1 MPNNRFT
8 TRIKKQGAG
17 TNPQDPL
24 TVIIPVA
31 GMGHRM
37 KSYGPKCLLPA
48 NTKETILEKT
58 ISNVQRE
65 YPYSDIIVVTGF
77 ESEKVIKSLP
87 HDIRVV
93 ENNDFEETSITES
106 IRIGINV
113 STNNKLLIVYGDLV
127 FNVYSIRNLTLEGP
141 CVVVDSKARFKEEEV
156 GVMVVDDHITN
167 FAYGLPKKW
176 SQIAYFE
183 NESFEILK
191 SLCSDKRKSK
201 LYPFE
206 LFNIIINSGISIKAK
221 EPKGMLIREVDSLKD
236 L

>member
-1 MPNNRFT
+1 MPNRFT
-8 TRIKKQGAG
+8 SKIIKEGAG
-17 TNPQDPL
+17 TTPSEPL

-48 NTKETILEKT
+48 NTKETILDKT
-58 ISNVQRE
+58 IANIERE
-65 YPYSDIIVVTGF
+65 YPYSDIIVVVGF

-87 HDIRVV
+87 HNIRIV
-93 ENNDFEETSITES
+93 ENKQFEETNIAES
-106 IRIGINV
+106 IRIGINAS
-113 STNNKLLIVYGDLV
+113 STDKLLIVYGDLV
-127 FNVYSIRNLTLEGP
+127 FNVYSIRDLTSDGP
-141 CVVVDSKARFKEEEV
+141 CAVVDSKDRFKEEEI
-156 GVMVVDDHITN
+156 GVTVVDGCITN

-191 SLCSDKRKSK
+191 TLCSDKRKSK

-206 LFNIIINSGISIKAK
+206 LFNIIINNGIDIKAK
-221 EPKGMLIREVDSLKD
+221 EPKGMLIREIDSLKD

>member
-1 MPNNRFT
+1 MPNRFT
-8 TRIKKQGAG
+8 TTIKKTGAG
-17 TNPQDPL
+17 KTSEDPL

-48 NTKETILEKT
+48 NSKETILEKT
-58 ISNVQRE
+58 ISNIKRE
-65 YPYSDIIVVTGF
+65 YPYSDIIVVVGF

-87 HDIRVV
+87 HAIRVV
-93 ENNDFEETSITES
+93 ENKQYEETNIAES
-106 IRIGINV
+106 IRIGINA
-113 STNNKLLIVYGDLV
+113 SAHKKLLVVYGDLV
-127 FNVYSIRNLTLEGP
+127 FNIYSIRNLTSEGP
-141 CVVVDSKARFKEEEV
+141 WAVVDSKSRFKDEEI
-156 GVMVVDDHITN
+156 GVTVVDDFITN
-167 FAYGLPKKW
+167 FAYGLSSKW

-191 SLCSDKRKSK
+191 SLCADKRKSK

-221 EPKGMLIREVDSLKD
+221 EPKGMLIKEIDSLKD

>member
-1 MPNNRFT
+1 MPNRFT
-8 TRIKKQGAG
+8 SKIIKEGAG
-17 TNPQDPL
+17 TNPSDPL

-48 NTKETILEKT
+48 NTRETILDKT
-58 ISNVQRE
+58 IANIERE
-65 YPYSDIIVVTGF
+65 YPYSDIIVVVGF

-87 HDIRVV
+87 HNIRIV
-93 ENNDFEETSITES
+93 ENKQFEETNIAES
-106 IRIGINV
+106 IRIGINAS
-113 STNNKLLIVYGDLV
+113 STDKLLIVYGDLV
-127 FNVYSIRNLTLEGP
+127 FNVYSIRDLTSDGP
-141 CVVVDSKARFKEEEV
+141 CAVVDSKDRFKEEEI
-156 GVMVVDDHITN
+156 GVTVVDGCITN

-191 SLCSDKRKSK
+191 TLCSDKRKSK

-206 LFNIIINSGISIKAK
+206 LFNIIINNGITIKAK
-221 EPKGMLIREVDSLKD
+221 EPKGMLIREIDSLKD

>member
-1 MPNNRFT
+1 MPNRFT
-8 TRIKKQGAG
+8 SKIIKEGAA
-17 TNPQDPL
+17 TTPSDPL

-48 NTKETILEKT
+48 NTKETILDKT
-58 ISNVQRE
+58 IANVERE
-65 YPYSDIIVVTGF
+65 YPYSDIIVVVGF

-87 HDIRVV
+87 HNIRIV
-93 ENNDFEETSITES
+93 ENKQFEETNIAES
-106 IRIGINV
+106 IRIGINAS
-113 STNNKLLIVYGDLV
+113 STDKLLIVYGDLV
-127 FNVYSIRNLTLEGP
+127 FNVYSIRDLTSDGP
-141 CVVVDSKARFKEEEV
+141 CAVVDSKDRFKEEEI
-156 GVMVVDDHITN
+156 GVTVVDGCITN

-191 SLCSDKRKSK
+191 TLCSDKRKSK

-206 LFNIIINSGISIKAK
+206 LFNIIINNGITIKAK
-221 EPKGMLIREVDSLKD
+221 EPKGMLIREIDSLKD